1 MRLSGHFSG
10 GCAELAGETDILK
23 FALYMSIAVKEALE
37 FAIHAVVPTAKIDL
51 RVVNGHW
58 CGMVVACEFD
68 AMTHSER
75 HRQVWE
81 RITHDLGSNAVEV
94 GALQLYSPVE
104 AEAMESED

>member
-1 MRLSGHFSG
+1 
-10 GCAELAGETDILK
+10 
-23 FALYMSIAVKEALE
+23 
-37 FAIHAVVPTAKIDL
+37 
-51 RVVNGHW
+51 
-58 CGMVVACEFD
+58 MVVACEFD